1 MLKEMFMEAVKQ
13 DEEDNQ
19 LTDRKDNKEDEASKR
34 RERFMNILNEKL
46 ADNE

>member
-1 MLKEMFMEAVKQ
+1 MFMEAVKQ

-19 LTDRKDNKEDEASKR
+19 LTDRKDNKDDEASKR